1 MKKTTAYFIGIKGV
15 GMTALAQLLQ
25 VNNYNV
31 IGSDVTEKFFTDE
44 VLKKL
49 KIKVFEGFS
58 ENNITQNFSD
68 TYIASSAYNEKNN
81 PEVAYL
87 KKNNIKIFSYAEM
100 LGRVFNEN
108 HYGVVITGTHGKTT
122 TTALVG
128 SVLRDAK
135 LDPTVVVG
143 SRVRAWG
150 TNAIS
155 GRSKYW
161 VIEGDEYQNK
171 LSYFNPK
178 VVVLTHLEYDHPD
191 FFPDIESYKNVF
203 REFIKRIPRDGY
215 LIAFGDNKDVRD
227 VAKLARCK
235 KIFYGYGA
243 KNDLRLLPSLQ
254 DKTSQ
259 SFKIIFNNKKITS
272 LTTKLVGD
280 HNALNSAAAYALAKI
295 LRVSDKKIKDGIL
308 KFEGTSRRFEI
319 IKKENPIVV
328 DDYAHHPTEVQATL
342 DAARKKFPDKK
353 IIAVFHPHTFSRTEA
368 LLDDFAKSFINAD
381 YAIILE
387 VYGSAREKKGKVG
400 SKDLIKK
407 TKEYSPIFVQYARDL
422 DCAFECIK
430 KVFKKNN
437 PKNCVV
443 ITIGAGDVW
452 KVARRLT
459 EAL

>member
-1 MKKTTAYFIGIKGV
+1 MKKTTAYFIGVKGV
-15 GMTALAQLLQ
+15 GMTALAQLLKSNRYE
-25 VNNYNV
+25 VV
-31 IGSDVTEKFFTDE
+31 GSDVAEKFFTDE
-44 VLKKL
+44 VLRKL
-49 KIKVFEGFS
+49 KIKVFEGFN
-58 ENNITQNFSD
+58 ENNIIRNPSD
-68 TYIASSAYNEKNN
+68 VYIASSAYNEKNN
-81 PEVAYL
+81 PEIAYL
-87 KKNNIKIFSYAEM
+87 KKNGVKIFSYAEM
-100 LGRVFNEN
+100 LGRVFNGD

-122 TTALVG
+122 TTALIG
-128 SVLRDAK
+128 SVLREAK

-178 VVVLTHLEYDHPD
+178 IVILTHLEYDHPD
-191 FFPDIESYKNVF
+191 FFPDFTSYKNIF

-227 VAKLARCK
+227 VARATRAK

-243 KNDLRLLPSLQ
+243 KNDVRLLPSSQ
-254 DKTSQ
+254 NEASQ
-259 SFKIIFNNKKITS
+259 SFKIIFNKKQISLITQ
-272 LTTKLVGD
+272 LVGD
-280 HNALNSAAAYALAKI
+280 HNALNSVAAYVLAKV
-295 LRVSDKKIKDGIL
+295 LCVSDKKIKDGIL

-319 IKKENPIVV
+319 IKKKNPIVI

-342 DAARKKFPDKK
+342 SAARKKFPNKK

-368 LLDDFAKSFINAD
+368 LIDDFAKSFHDAD
-381 YAIILE
+381 HAIILE
-387 VYGSAREKKGKVG
+387 VYGSAREKKGKVS

-407 TKEYSPIFVQYARDL
+407 IKMHSPFHVEYAHDL
-422 DCAFECIK
+422 DDAFKHVK
-430 KVFKKNN
+430 KVLEKNDLEDY
-437 PKNCVV
+437 VV

-452 KVARRLT
+452 NVAKRLI
-459 EAL
+459 ESL